1 MENYNTRN
9 ILDKYGVRFN
19 KGLGQ
24 NFLIDNSI
32 VADIVK
38 GSEITRDDF
47 VIEIGP
53 GVGTL
58 TKQLLEA
65 AGSVTAIEL
74 DDALLPILRE
84 ELKGFDNLT
93 LIHGDAVKIDFKEI
107 IGVRKVKFVANLP
120 YYVTTP
126 IIARLLNDQIPLET
140 LTIMIQKEVAER
152 INAQPG
158 NKDYGAITLLV
169 QYYCDTE
176 ILRSVPPSAFIPRPQ
191 VDSTVIR
198 LLKLDEPRAKV
209 EDETL
214 FFRIIR
220 QSFNMRRKTL
230 FNGLR
235 ALGYSKELIEEV
247 FELVG
252 IDMKARGETLSVKKF
267 ADLSNAIGARA

>member
-1 MENYNTRN
+1 MDYNTRN
-9 ILDKYGVRFN
+9 IVDKYGVRFN

-24 NFLIDNSI
+24 NFLIDNSV

-84 ELKGFDNLT
+84 ELKGYDNLT
-93 LIHGDAVKIDFKEI
+93 LIHGDAVKIDFMEI
-107 IGVRKVKFVANLP
+107 IGDRKVKFVANLP

-126 IIARLLNDQIPLET
+126 IIARILNDGIPFET

-152 INAQPG
+152 INAEPG
-158 NKDYGAITLLV
+158 TKDYGAITLLV

-176 ILRSVPPSAFIPRPQ
+176 ILRSVPPSAFIPRPK

-209 EDETL
+209 DDEKL

-235 ALGYSKELIEEV
+235 GLGYSKELIEEV
-247 FELVG
+247 FEKVG
-252 IDMKARGETLSVKKF
+252 IDIKARGETLSVTQF
-267 ADLSNAIGARA
+267 AALSNAIGERA

>member
-1 MENYNTRN
+1 MEYNTRN
-9 ILDKYGVRFN
+9 IVDKYGVRFN

-24 NFLIDNSI
+24 NFLIDNSV

-84 ELKGFDNLT
+84 ELKEYDNFT

-107 IGVRKVKFVANLP
+107 IGDRKVKFVANLP

-126 IIARLLNDQIPLET
+126 IIARILNDQIPFET

-152 INAQPG
+152 INAVPG
-158 NKDYGAITLLV
+158 TKDYGAITLLV

-176 ILRSVPPSAFIPRPQ
+176 ILRSVPPSAFIPRPK

-198 LLKLDEPRAKV
+198 LLKLAEPRAKV
-209 EDETL
+209 DDEKL

-235 ALGYSKELIEEV
+235 GLGYTKELIEEV
-247 FELVG
+247 FGEVG
-252 IDMKARGETLSVKKF
+252 IDMKARGETLSVTQF
-267 ADLSNAIGARA
+267 ADLSNAIGERA

>member
-1 MENYNTRN
+1 MENFNTKN
-9 ILDKYGVRFN
+9 IVEKYGFRFT

-24 NFLIDNSI
+24 NFLIDNSV

-74 DDALLPILRE
+74 DDSLLPILRE
-84 ELKGFDNLT
+84 ELKGYDNLT
-93 LIHGDAVKIDFKEI
+93 LIHGDAVKIDFMEI
-107 IGVRKVKFVANLP
+107 IGDRKVKFVANLP

-126 IIARLLNDQIPLET
+126 IIARILNDQIPFET

-152 INAQPG
+152 INAGPG
-158 NKDYGAITLLV
+158 SKDYGAITLLV

-176 ILRSVPPSAFIPRPQ
+176 ILRSVPPSAFIPRPK

-198 LLKLDEPRAKV
+198 LLKLPEPRAKV
-209 EDETL
+209 DDEKL

-252 IDMKARGETLSVKKF
+252 IDMKARGETLSVAQF
-267 ADLSNAIGARA
+267 ADLSNAIGERA

>member
-1 MENYNTRN
+1 MENYNTKN
-9 ILDKYGVRFN
+9 IVDKYGFRFN

-24 NFLIDNSI
+24 NFLIDNS
-32 VADIVK
+32 VVTDIVK

-84 ELKGFDNLT
+84 ELKGYDNLT
-93 LIHGDAVKIDFKEI
+93 LIHGDAVKIDFREI
-107 IGVRKVKFVANLP
+107 IGDRKVKFVANLP

-126 IIARLLNDQIPLET
+126 IIARILNDQIPFET

-152 INAQPG
+152 INAEPG
-158 NKDYGAITLLV
+158 TKDYGAITLLV

-176 ILRSVPPSAFIPRPQ
+176 IMRSVPPSAFIPRPK

-198 LLKLDEPRAKV
+198 LLKLPEPRAKV
-209 EDETL
+209 DDEKL

-230 FNGLR
+230 FNALR
-235 ALGYSKELIEEV
+235 GLGYSKELIEEV
-247 FELVG
+247 FGEVG
-252 IDMKARGETLSVKKF
+252 IDMKARGETLSVAKF
-267 ADLSNAIGARA
+267 ADLSNAIGERA

>member
-1 MENYNTRN
+1 MENNNTRN
-9 ILDKYGVRFN
+9 IVDKYGFRFN

-24 NFLIDNSI
+24 NFLIDNTV

-58 TKQLLEA
+58 TRHLLEA

-84 ELKGFDNLT
+84 ELKGYDNLT
-93 LIHGDAVKIDFKEI
+93 LIHGDAVKIDFSEI
-107 IGVRKVKFVANLP
+107 IGDRKVKFVANLP

-126 IIARLLNDQIPLET
+126 IIARILNDQIPFET

-152 INAQPG
+152 INAEPG
-158 NKDYGAITLLV
+158 TKDYGAITLLV

-176 ILRSVPPSAFIPRPQ
+176 ILRSVPPSAFIPRPK

-198 LLKLDEPRAKV
+198 LLKLPEPRAKV
-209 EDETL
+209 NDEKL

-230 FNGLR
+230 FNALR
-235 ALGYSKELIEEV
+235 GLGYSKELIEEV
-247 FELVG
+247 FGEVG

-267 ADLSNAIGARA
+267 ADLSNAIGERA